1 MGAEHDAFQAF
12 WESGGPWP
20 PLALSVI
27 VGIVTLTVGLMLV
40 YHGTS
45 MSSSP
50 LILCSVTGLLIGLAL
65 TVVLP
70 QVRAAPLHF
79 QRHRFYA
86 CSACVASMLTLAVS
100 RSQALERLMTV
111 MPSERIFI
119 IFILAPLAM
128 FIWEHVVLDHQH
140 IHPLADGSTA
150 GCGEVGCDDGCGDLP
165 EEAPDTSAPGGGWA
179 FKPKKS
185 KPGEKTSL
193 LGKGKKGTVMP
204 SGMPGGEAGAPAAA
218 EGGIPSR
225 WMPKMLQP
233 GCQPIWLIWLFE
245 KWALL
250 MRLIAWLIHS
260 FFDGIILGSSDPRP
274 SVMLPLTLAILVCA
288 IQDVAGMYIYFST
301 RKVDRTF
308 LVCGIVGFAFAFPV
322 GAGVSV
328 AAFWGQRQSE
338 WVDLLRVALAGLFVY
353 MALFEMA
360 PPHAHGRLQNLKYAL
375 AFSFGLG
382 SAYLADAFEE
392 AMHPHRQQQQG
403 QQAVP
408 RNAYN
413 TQYYTQPHYNAYDGP
428 ADRFAWLLRLISY

>member
-1 MGAEHDAFQAF
+1 MGGDHDAFQAF
-12 WESGGPWP
+12 WEAGGPWP

-27 VGIVTLTVGLMLV
+27 VGIVTLTIGLMLV

-70 QVRAAPLHF
+70 Q
-79 QRHRFYA
+79 
-86 CSACVASMLTLAVS
+86 
-100 RSQALERLMTV
+100 ALERLMTV

-128 FIWEHVVLDHQH
+128 FIWEHVILDHQH

-150 GCGEVGCDDGCGDLP
+150 GCGDVGCDDGCGPLP

-179 FKPKKS
+179 FKPKKA

-204 SGMPGGEAGAPAAA
+204 SGMPGGGEAGAPAAA
-218 EGGIPSR
+218 EGGTPSR
-225 WMPKMLQP
+225 WIPKMLQP

-250 MRLIAWLIHS
+250 MRLGAWLIHS

-274 SVMLPLTLAILVCA
+274 SVMLPLTFAILVCA
-288 IQDVAGMYIYFST
+288 VQDVAGMYIYFST

-308 LVCGIVGFAFAFPV
+308 LVCGIIGFAFCFPA

-360 PPHAHGRLQNLKYAL
+360 PPHAHGRWMNLKYAL

-408 RNAYN
+408 RSINAYN
-413 TQYYTQPHYNAYDGP
+413 TQYNTQPHYNAYDRP

>member
-1 MGAEHDAFQAF
+1 
-12 WESGGPWP
+12 
-20 PLALSVI
+20 VI
-27 VGIVTLTVGLMLV
+27 IGVVTLTVGLMLV

-70 QVRAAPLHF
+70 Q
-79 QRHRFYA
+79 
-86 CSACVASMLTLAVS
+86 
-100 RSQALERLMTV
+100 ALERLMTV
-111 MPSERIFI
+111 MPSERIFV
-119 IFILAPLAM
+119 IFLVAPLLM

-140 IHPLADGSTA
+140 VHPLADGTT
-150 GCGEVGCDDGCGDLP
+150 VGCGDVGCNDGCNEVP
-165 EEAPDTSAPGGGWA
+165 EEAPDTSTPGGGWA

-185 KPGEKTSL
+185 KPSEKTSL
-193 LGKGKKGTVMP
+193 LGNGGKKGVVVP
-204 SGMPGGEAGAPAAA
+204 SGDAGAPAAA
-218 EGGIPSR
+218 NANRDGGGAR
-225 WMPKMLQP
+225 RFMPKFMQP
-233 GCQPIWLIWLFE
+233 GCQPVWLLWLLE

-250 MRLIAWLIHS
+250 MRLGAWIIHS

-274 SVMLPLTLAILVCA
+274 SVMLPLTMAILVCA
-288 IQDVAGMYIYFST
+288 LQDVAGMYIYFTS
-301 RKVDRTF
+301 RKADRTF
-308 LVCGIVGFAFAFPV
+308 LLLGIALFALAFPV
-322 GAGVSV
+322 GTGVSV

-360 PPHAHGRLQNLKYAL
+360 PPHAHGRWMNFKYAM

-392 AMHPHRQQQQG
+392 AMHPHRQQQQT

-408 RNAYN
+408 RMINAYN
-413 TQYYTQPHYNAYDGP
+413 APMRGGHAYNAYNQPEDSHN
-428 ADRFAWLLRLISY
+428 RFGWLLRFE

>member
-1 MGAEHDAFQAF
+1 MGAEHDTFQAF

-70 QVRAAPLHF
+70 
-79 QRHRFYA
+79 
-86 CSACVASMLTLAVS
+86 
-100 RSQALERLMTV
+100 QALERLMTV

-408 RNAYN
+408 RMINAYN
-413 TQYYTQPHYNAYDGP
+413 TQPHYNAYDHP
-428 ADRFAWLLRLISY
+428 ADNAYGNRFAWLLRFASD

>member
-1 MGAEHDAFQAF
+1 
-12 WESGGPWP
+12 
-20 PLALSVI
+20 
-27 VGIVTLTVGLMLV
+27 
-40 YHGTS
+40 
-45 MSSSP
+45 
-50 LILCSVTGLLIGLAL
+50 
-65 TVVLP
+65 LP
-70 QVRAAPLHF
+70 RG
-79 QRHRFYA
+79 
-86 CSACVASMLTLAVS
+86 
-100 RSQALERLMTV
+100 
-111 MPSERIFI
+111 
-119 IFILAPLAM
+119 
-128 FIWEHVVLDHQH
+128 W
-140 IHPLADGSTA
+140 
-150 GCGEVGCDDGCGDLP
+150 
-165 EEAPDTSAPGGGWA
+165 PGGD
-179 FKPKKS
+179 
-185 KPGEKTSL
+185 
-193 LGKGKKGTVMP
+193 
-204 SGMPGGEAGAPAAA
+204 AGAPAAA

-408 RNAYN
+408 RMINAYN
-413 TQYYTQPHYNAYDGP
+413 TQPHYNAYDHP
-428 ADRFAWLLRLISY
+428 ADNAYGNRFAWLLRFASD

>member
-1 MGAEHDAFQAF
+1 MGGEAHDGFQAF
-12 WESGGPWP
+12 WEAGGPWP

-70 QVRAAPLHF
+70 Q
-79 QRHRFYA
+79 
-86 CSACVASMLTLAVS
+86 
-100 RSQALERLMTV
+100 ALERLMTV

-128 FIWEHVVLDHQH
+128 FIWEHVILDHQH

-150 GCGEVGCDDGCGDLP
+150 GCGDVGCDDGCGDLP

-179 FKPKKS
+179 FKPKKA

-204 SGMPGGEAGAPAAA
+204 SGMPGGGGEAGAPAAA
-218 EGGIPSR
+218 EGGTPSR

-250 MRLIAWLIHS
+250 MRLGAWLIHS

-360 PPHAHGRLQNLKYAL
+360 PPHAHGRWQNLKYAL

-408 RNAYN
+408 RMINAYN
-413 TQYYTQPHYNAYDGP
+413 TQPHYNAYDHP
-428 ADRFAWLLRLISY
+428 PSDDHNRFAWLLRFASY